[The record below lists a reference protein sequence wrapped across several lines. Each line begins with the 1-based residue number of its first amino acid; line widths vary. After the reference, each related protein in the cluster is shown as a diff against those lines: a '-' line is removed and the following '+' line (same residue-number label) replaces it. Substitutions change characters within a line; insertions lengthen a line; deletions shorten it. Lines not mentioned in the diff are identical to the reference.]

1 MTLRTDVTVP
11 DHAFLRDEKI
21 LFRHCDPAGIVFYPR
36 YFEMMNDTVE
46 AFFDH
51 IGHPFE
57 KLHHGGAVPTAQ
69 LEARFTHPSRH
80 GDRLRFAL
88 WLARLGKA
96 SAHLRIVASTG
107 QELRMIFRSVLVLVD
122 AQGRPCPWSG
132 DIHHA
137 FKPYLKNEEE

>member
-1 MTLRTDVTVP
+1 MDLRTDITVP

-51 IGHPFE
+51 IGYPFE
-57 KLHHGGAVPTAQ
+57 KLHHGGAVPTAR

-88 WLARLGKA
+88 WLARLGRT
-96 SAHLRIVASTG
+96 SAHIRIVASAG
-107 QELRMIFRSVLVLVD
+107 QELRMIFRSVLVMVD
-122 AQGRPCPWSG
+122 AQGRPCPWPG
-132 DIHHA
+132 DIRDA
-137 FKPYLKNEEE
+137 FVPYLQNEEE

>member
-1 MTLRTDVTVP
+1 MTLRTDITIP

-57 KLHHGGAVPTAQ
+57 QLHHGGAVPTAQ

-88 WLARLGKA
+88 WLAQLGKA
-96 SAHLRIVASTG
+96 SAHLRIVASAG

-132 DIHHA
+132 DLRHA